1 MLKGVVVQGLVWA
14 FLQTSCSSPKG
25 VCHMGRQH
33 ARGGEIRE
41 DPNCLSSNMKGQGFQ
56 TTWPAI
62 CWGEKCHPGGP
73 VPPCNICV
81 PRFFSIARHP
91 GLSTLV
97 TFFCT

>member
-62 CWGEKCHPGGP
+62 CWGEKCHLGARSHPAIFVFPVFFPLLGTPGF
-73 VPPCNICV
+73 PPW
-81 PRFFSIARHP
+81 
-91 GLSTLV
+91 
-97 TFFCT
+97 